1 MRAPAGSECGL
12 DQPLQETT
20 EGVAAGLGGFFT
32 TRLRS
37 MGNSLQDQ
45 LLKAGLVDTEK
56 AKKISRDKRKQDKQ
70 RRHAR
75 ASPADE
81 NHQRMQHELAAKAER
96 DRQLNLQRQA
106 DAERSAVLAQVRQ
119 LVESHR
125 QPRGGDELAYNFV
138 DSNKIKR
145 LYVSAAVHKR
155 ISNGK
160 LAIVRLG
167 QQYELVTA
175 EIAEK
180 IRLRDEGSLVFY
192 NDPKQGVGDEPDPYA
207 DHPIPDDL
215 IW

>member
-1 MRAPAGSECGL
+1 
-12 DQPLQETT
+12 
-20 EGVAAGLGGFFT
+20 
-32 TRLRS
+32 

-70 RRHAR
+70 RRHSKAT
-75 ASPADE
+75 PVDE
-81 NHQRMQHELAAKAER
+81 SRRRVQQEIAAKAER
-96 DRQLNLQRQA
+96 DRELNLRRREQ
-106 DAERSAVLAQVRQ
+106 AERNAVMAQVRQ
-119 LVESHR
+119 LVEGNR
-125 QPRGGDELAYNFV
+125 QPKGGDDLAYNFV
-138 DSNKIKR
+138 DGTKIKR

-155 ISNGK
+155 IATGK

-167 QQYELVTA
+167 QQYELVTP

-180 IRLRDEGSLVFY
+180 IRNRDENSLVFCY
-192 NDPKQGVGDEPDPYA
+192 DPKRDAGDQADPYA